1 MGEESSPVVITQSE
15 YMRRYKEM
23 AKLQQGMGFY
33 GEMPDSYTLV
43 LNTDHR
49 LVKGVTADLHAQ
61 LDERLA
67 PIDGELKN
75 LRAQRDAMTTAQKD
89 VKPED
94 LSEAEKE
101 DLKKVREEI
110 TKQEGERDAILGEY
124 ARTNRIVP
132 QLIDLALLQNGLLKG
147 EALNAFVKRSVE
159 LIG

>member
-1 MGEESSPVVITQSE
+1 M
-15 YMRRYKEM
+15 
-23 AKLQQGMGFY
+23 
-33 GEMPDSYTLV
+33 
-43 LNTDHR
+43 
-49 LVKGVTADLHAQ
+49 
-61 LDERLA
+61 
-67 PIDGELKN
+67 
-75 LRAQRDAMTTAQKD
+75 
-89 VKPED
+89 KPED